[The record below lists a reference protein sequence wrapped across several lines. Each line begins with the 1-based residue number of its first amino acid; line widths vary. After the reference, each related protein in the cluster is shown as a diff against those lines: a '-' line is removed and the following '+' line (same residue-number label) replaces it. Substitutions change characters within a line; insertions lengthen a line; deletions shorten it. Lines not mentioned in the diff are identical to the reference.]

1 MSDKPILYGD
11 GIHDDTAAI
20 QYLIDTS
27 RGYLMLP
34 APEKYYL
41 ISKPLELP
49 SNFSFNLPRYAE
61 IKLAK
66 GSDCVMLKNKT
77 VDDFAERTDVKL
89 FSYVNL
95 YSPTA
100 YCRNIEVTG
109 GIWNFNNLEQRPNP
123 LWRGGDYSG
132 NYWGFGMLFYG
143 VHGFRLA
150 NMTFKDPINFCVNM
164 DRVNDFTVENIDF
177 DFNYGNPTAVNMD
190 GIHADGNCH
199 HGVIR
204 NLKGACYDD
213 MVALNADEGSDGPIS
228 DVEISGI
235 YAELSHSAVR
245 LLTVRN
251 ELTNIHIHDVYGT
264 YYQYCVGLTR
274 FYYKK
279 EGVGCYRGIRI
290 DNIYA
295 AKSKRYSIFKKDGGY
310 VFPLIWV
317 DRDLHVY
324 DLTVEDVHRC
334 EENIAIPTVFVSA
347 NTTVDSLNLGRIFT
361 ENRLDTDFP
370 VFENQG
376 TVKCLTAPN
385 LPETEIKNSGIIEK
399 MKI

>member
-1 MSDKPILYGD
+1 MTNEPILYGD
-11 GIHDDTAAI
+11 GFHDDTAAI
-20 QYLIDTS
+20 QCLIDTAK
-27 RGYLMLP
+27 GYLMLP

-61 IKLAK
+61 IKLAA
-66 GSDCVMLKNKT
+66 GSNCVMLKNKT
-77 VDDFAERTDVKL
+77 VDDPKKRQELPL
-89 FSYVNL
+89 FDYVDL

-123 LWRGGDYSG
+123 LWKGGDYSG
-132 NYWGFGMLFYG
+132 HYWGFGMLFYG

-164 DRVNDFTVENIDF
+164 DRVTDFTVENIDF
-177 DFNYGNPTAVNMD
+177 DFNYGNPAAVNMD
-190 GIHADGNCH
+190 GIHLDGNCH
-199 HGVIR
+199 RGVIR

-213 MVALNADEGSDGPIS
+213 MVALNADEGTDGPIS
-228 DVEISGI
+228 DIEICNI

-251 ELTNIHIHDVYGT
+251 EITNIHIHDIYGT

-274 FYYKK
+274 FYYNR
-279 EGVGCYRGIRI
+279 EGVGSYRGIRI

-295 AKSKRYSIFKKDGGY
+295 AKSERLSIFRKDGSY
-310 VFPLIWV
+310 EYPLIWI

-324 DLTVEDVHRC
+324 DLTVEGIHRKEETTAVSTVH
-334 EENIAIPTVFVSA
+334 VSA
-347 NTTVDSLNLGRIFT
+347 KTTVDELVISRVFT
-361 ENRLDTDFP
+361 ENRLGKDFKTLT
-370 VFENQG
+370 NLG
-376 TVKCLTAPN
+376 TIKKLTAPG
-385 LPETEIKNSGIIEK
+385 LEDGDIENTGV
-399 MKI
+399 IEQRI